1 MQGPDLDQ
9 LEAFRTVLTAGG
21 FTRAAEALGIT
32 QSAVSFRIRRLERD
46 LGVRLVERIGRRAMP
61 TAAGAAFLV
70 QVERV
75 LTAHAAALAA
85 VAPHRA
91 GAIGRVALGTGATAC
106 LHFLPGPLR
115 ALRERMPGLEII
127 VRTGDTADILADLE
141 ANRLDV
147 ALVTLPAAG
156 RSLVVEELF
165 ADPLVAVMPGEGG
178 EAGRPIGAVDL
189 ARHPLILYDSR
200 GATRRIVDDWFA
212 AGGVAASP
220 VMELGSVETIREL
233 VGAGLGAAV
242 LPGLAFPVGTA
253 SDRVVIRPLDPPLER
268 RLGIVLR
275 RDKVLEPGLRAMVG
289 ELRTAALRRRSDPPG
304 TGNDA

>member
-1 MQGPDLDQ
+1 MIMPDLDHLQ
-9 LEAFRTVLTAGG
+9 AFRAVVTSGG
-21 FTRAAEALGIT
+21 FTRAAEALGLT
-32 QSAVSFRIRRLERD
+32 QSAVSLRIRRLERD
-46 LGVRLVERIGRRAMP
+46 LGVRLIERIGRKAMP
-61 TAAGAAFLV
+61 TAAGAELLGH
-70 QVERV
+70 VER
-75 LTAHAAALAA
+75 LFSIHAAALAA

-91 GAIGRVALGTGATAC
+91 GGVGRVALGTGATAC

-127 VRTGDTADILADLE
+127 VRTGDTADVLADLE

-156 RSLVVEELF
+156 RAFVVEDLL
-165 ADPLVAVMPGEGG
+165 ADPLVAVLPCEAGG
-178 EAGRPIGAVDL
+178 EGRPIAALDL
-189 ARHPLILYDSR
+189 VHHPLILYDSR

-212 AGGVAASP
+212 LGGVAARP

-242 LPGLAFPVGTA
+242 LPSLAFPARSA
-253 SDRVVIRPLDPPLER
+253 SERIVTRPLSPPLER

-289 ELRTAALRRRSDPPG
+289 ELRTAAAGRRAATERVRQ
-304 TGNDA
+304 T